1 MACEL
6 GLEYCTRSCGCANC
20 EFNTSRTIHVVTPEE
35 EKRNNEMVAH
45 LKAIEKE
52 RHLHFIKE
60 ILPHT
65 LVPLLDDND
74 GCGFFVKGY
83 FLTAGHC
90 LNAGHIHFRYNHKD
104 YIFTKEDAVY
114 FKTIDKESKDI
125 QTGDIAI
132 FKFEDS
138 THFLNIG
145 NDLNTLDM
153 FSESSNLFL
162 PHYVHKVEHSGDG
175 KSIFNV
181 PKESYVLEIDKFQ
194 YYDSILEKIDGKN
207 NYVSHMFEASTDASI
222 RGGSS
227 GSPLI
232 NHDHEVVGLLI
243 GCRDFNNRPNL
254 ILFNHLQGYKYML
267 GLY

>member
-20 EFNTSRTIHVVTPEE
+20 EYNNSRTIHVVTPEE
-35 EKRNNEMVAH
+35 EKRNEEIVAH
-45 LKAIEKE
+45 LRAIEKE
-52 RHLHFIKE
+52 RHLHFVNE
-60 ILPHT
+60 ILPRSI
-65 LVPLLDDND
+65 VPLLDEHD

-90 LNAGHIHFRYNHKD
+90 LNAGYIHFRYNHKD

-114 FKTIDKESKDI
+114 FKTIDTESMET

-132 FKFEDS
+132 FKFEDA
-138 THFLNIG
+138 THCLSIG
-145 NDLNTLDM
+145 DDLNTLDI

-162 PHYVHKVEHSGDG
+162 PHYVHKVEQSGDC
-175 KSIFNV
+175 KSIFNI
-181 PKESYVLEIDKFQ
+181 PKESYVLEIDEFQ
-194 YYDSILEKIDGKN
+194 YYDSILEKIDGTN
-207 NYVSHMFEASTDASI
+207 SYVSHMFEASTDALI

-232 NHDHEVVGLLI
+232 NHNHEVVGLLI
-243 GCRDFNNRPNL
+243 GCRDFNNRPNI
-254 ILFNHLQGYKYML
+254 ILFNHLQGYRYML
-267 GLY
+267 GLF